1 MQTLDITG
9 DVCPMTMVRVR
20 MGLEQVEPGG
30 ELEILMAAGEPVT
43 SIPRMLRDEGHEILA
58 VERDGEAFRLRVRKK
73 T

>member
-30 ELEILMAAGEPVT
+30 ELEILMAAGEPV
-43 SIPRMLRDEGHEILA
+43 
-58 VERDGEAFRLRVRKK
+58 
-73 T
+73 